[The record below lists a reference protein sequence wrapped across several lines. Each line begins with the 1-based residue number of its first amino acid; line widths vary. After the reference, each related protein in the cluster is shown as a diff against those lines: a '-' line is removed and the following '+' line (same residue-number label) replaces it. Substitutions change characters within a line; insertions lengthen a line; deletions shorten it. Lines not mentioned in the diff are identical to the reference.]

1 MKFLLHKKTG
11 FKLLKVFPVVLSNA
25 ALLLTEE
32 IQINFTNGKFL
43 LLMIIVWGLIVQK
56 QSMKAA
62 ISLKPFILC

>member
-1 MKFLLHKKTG
+1 MKFLLHKKNG

-43 LLMIIVWGLIVQK
+43 LLMIIV
-56 QSMKAA
+56 
-62 ISLKPFILC
+62 